1 MKTAQI
7 RLVVLLAAVAVLGII
22 ITQIFWVRKAFDLED
37 QQFNMSVNIALR
49 EVAITILAMNGTP
62 EPKVN
67 PVEQISDN
75 YFVVGINSN
84 INARTLETLLR
95 GELEQRGIKTDFEYG
110 IYDCQSDKIV
120 YGNYIR
126 MEKSLLPINPSDSLP
141 KWKNQPYYFG
151 IMFPQKE
158 TTMISR
164 MGIWLFTSLVL
175 VFVIAFFVF
184 AMFVIFQQKRLS
196 EVQKDFINNMTH
208 EFKTPISTISI
219 SAGVLK
225 QPSIVD
231 NPKRLVNYATII
243 QNEANRLKNQV
254 ERVLQ
259 MATIEEEKI
268 KLNLETIDA
277 HEVVSAAVGSV
288 DAVLKESDGTITCKL
303 NATKKLLQGDHL
315 HFTNIIYNLLDN
327 AIKYSQDVP
336 HITISTEN
344 YINDQILIKIKD
356 NGIGISKDHLKKVF
370 DKFYRVPTG
379 NVHDV
384 KGFGLG
390 LNYVKIVVAAHHGTI
405 KMDSDIGKGTTVS
418 LLFNAFVPTEA

>member
-1 MKTAQI
+1 MYKIYLFLGLIISPLCAGAQLTNSVATPVATTIAQVTVFLEGAQI
-7 RLVVLLAAVAVLGII
+7 QRVGKATLDKGRNEFVFKALSPYLDKESIRLKGEGNFTVL
-22 ITQIFWVRKAFDLED
+22 
-37 QQFNMSVNIALR
+37 SVNY
-49 EVAITILAMNGTP
+49 G
-62 EPKVN
+62 VN
-67 PVEQISDN
+67 HLDE
-75 YFVVGINSN
+75 
-84 INARTLETLLR
+84 
-95 GELEQRGIKTDFEYG
+95 
-110 IYDCQSDKIV
+110 
-120 YGNYIR
+120 
-126 MEKSLLPINPSDSLP
+126 
-141 KWKNQPYYFG
+141 
-151 IMFPQKE
+151 
-158 TTMISR
+158 
-164 MGIWLFTSLVL
+164 
-175 VFVIAFFVF
+175 
-184 AMFVIFQQKRLS
+184 QQKRS
-196 EVQKDFINNMTH
+196 EV
-208 EFKTPISTISI
+208 ELLKTKIDQ
-219 SAGVLK
+219 L
-225 QPSIVD
+225 
-231 NPKRLVNYATII
+231 
-243 QNEANRLKNQV
+243 